1 MNISMR
7 STKMKTPLISGVL
20 ALGLTLQ
27 GCGLDKVPVPESLSG
42 PSELGISLQM
52 LAIPDI
58 VVADGIQT
66 SVIRAVVR
74 NAQGAPA
81 SGVGIVFTIADE
93 AGRTAEI
100 GTLTSATGAR
110 VYGSAT
116 INTNSAGIAQ
126 VVYTTPERRDFT
138 ANARIVV
145 GARPVGTDANGAP
158 YTTLR
163 IELRS
168 AEPRRFPQGTVDSP
182 NCSFVRAPNNPI
194 EKEGTVLRFTSTSSA
209 TSPNYIVRYE
219 WYFGDGTYSEGAEGI
234 IDVQHPYPNQG
245 TYTATHVVT
254 SNLGGQS
261 SCSKT
266 ITIVP

>member
-1 MNISMR
+1 
-7 STKMKTPLISGVL
+7 MKTPLIAGVL

-27 GCGLDKVPVPESLSG
+27 GCGLDKVTVPGSLSG

-58 VVADGIQT
+58 LVADGIQT

-100 GTLTSATGAR
+100 GTLTSSNGAR

-116 INTNSAGIAQ
+116 INTNSSGIAQ

-138 ANARIVV
+138 ANSRIIV

-168 AEPRRFPQGTVDSP
+168 AEPRRFPEATADSP
-182 NCSFVRAPNNPI
+182 TCAFVMAPNNPI
-194 EKEGTVLRFTSTSSA
+194 ATEGTVLRFSSTSS
-209 TSPNYIVRYE
+209 TSSPNYIVRYE
-219 WYFGDGTYSEGAEGI
+219 WYFGDGTSATGTEGI
-234 IDVQHPYPNQG
+234 IEIQHPFNSAG
-245 TYTATHVVT
+245 TYTVTHIVT
-254 SNLGGQS
+254 SNLGGQA